1 MFLVQGVRPTIFFR
15 GHNLFFGGLHGSEN
29 LRAAAVTTFVDG
41 SGICIV
47 VPYIRTC
54 SRIVRSGMRSGIR
67 GRLGEGMSCASPG
80 GQRTIG
86 IGRCGLEGVPIQGR
100 RRGGT
105 GTNRAGRH
113 LRKNAIS
120 LGVKEEWKWNGRKQG
135 GRFGPGG
142 RKSHGTHRHDN
153 ARQGGRR
160 TKKGLGL
167 RKGTLALGTSMRG
180 ALGTR
185 GTLKGA
191 PGSGSSLRDLSN
203 LIWF

>member
-1 MFLVQGVRPTIFFR
+1 
-15 GHNLFFGGLHGSEN
+15 
-29 LRAAAVTTFVDG
+29 
-41 SGICIV
+41 
-47 VPYIRTC
+47 
-54 SRIVRSGMRSGIR
+54 MR
-67 GRLGEGMSCASPG
+67 EGMSCSSLG

-86 IGRCGLEGVPIQGR
+86 LGRCGLEGVPIQER

-105 GTNRAGRH
+105 GTHRAGRH
-113 LRKNAIS
+113 LQKNAIS

-167 RKGTLALGTSMRG
+167 RKGTLALGTS
-180 ALGTR
+180 GTR
-185 GTLKGA
+185 GTLKGTLGA
-191 PGSGSSLRDLSN
+191 DGSMALWRTGVGSVHGGLTTAGPFEGGCDARGNIHAETPDGAATSN
-203 LIWF
+203 AVVP